1 MKSLTIGLAQIYPKL
16 GDVRANCELHMQ
28 FVERAVGHTP
38 RVDLLVFPEL
48 SLTGYTLQDLVRE
61 VAMRPTA
68 EHPAFA
74 AMLDA
79 SRRLD
84 LVVGFAEIDERGRFF
99 TSAAYLSQGKV
110 VHLHRKV
117 YLPTYALFDEGRYFD
132 LGESV
137 RAFDTRYGRFGA
149 LICEDFWHASPPYL
163 AWLDGA
169 DVLILTSAS
178 PGRGL
183 GHPGKLGSSRFVE
196 TVNQAYAA
204 LFGSYVVH
212 VNRCGFEDGLNFW
225 GGSTVFN
232 PDGDLIAQAPYFEEA
247 LVVTQID
254 LDQIR
259 RTRTRLPLLRDE
271 RPEVTLRELQR
282 ILSERSG

>member
-1 MKSLTIGLAQIYPKL
+1 MKTLTVGLAQIYPKL

-28 FVERAVGHTP
+28 FIERAVAHTP
-38 RVDLLVFPEL
+38 QVDLLVFPEL
-48 SLTGYTLQDLVRE
+48 SLTGYMLQDVVRE
-61 VAMRPTA
+61 VAMRPMA

-74 AMLDA
+74 ALLDA

-99 TSAAYLSQGKV
+99 TSAAYLSQGRLA
-110 VHLHRKV
+110 HLHRKV

-137 RAFDTRYGRFGA
+137 RAFNTRFGRFGI

-163 AWLDGA
+163 SWLDGA
-169 DVLILTSAS
+169 DVLIFTSAS

-183 GHPGKLGSSRFVE
+183 RNGGKLGSSHFVE
-196 TVNQAYAA
+196 MVNQAYAA
-204 LFGSYVVH
+204 LFGAYVIH

-225 GGSTVFN
+225 GGSTVYS
-232 PDGDLIAQAPYFEEA
+232 PDGELIAQAPYFEEA
-247 LVVTQID
+247 LAVAQLD
-254 LDQIR
+254 LGQIR

-282 ILSERSG
+282 ILSEKM

>member
-61 VAMRPTA
+61 VAMRPNA
-68 EHPAFA
+68 DHPAFA
-74 AMLDA
+74 AMLEA

-84 LVVGFAEIDERGRFF
+84 LVVGFAEVDERGRFF
-99 TSAAYLSQGKV
+99 TSAAYLSQGTV
-110 VHLHRKV
+110 AHLHRKV
-117 YLPTYALFDEGRYFD
+117 YLPTYALFDEGRYSD

-137 RAFDTRYGRFGA
+137 RAFDTRFGRFGL

-169 DVLILTSAS
+169 DMLILTSAS

-183 GHPGKLGSSRFVE
+183 GHEGRLASSRFVE

-204 LFGSYVVH
+204 LFGSYVIH
-212 VNRCGFEDGLNFW
+212 VNR
-225 GGSTVFN
+225 
-232 PDGDLIAQAPYFEEA
+232 
-247 LVVTQID
+247 
-254 LDQIR
+254 
-259 RTRTRLPLLRDE
+259 
-271 RPEVTLRELQR
+271 
-282 ILSERSG
+282 